1 MGEQEFQRKC
11 VKRRNQ
17 KFIQNLWRWFSK
29 LWFQVC
35 IQIFET
41 CLMVDVFQTMV
52 SGHVFLPRGSQVL
65 PPPPGAIIRLWMKH
79 FKIDVHA
86 FVRPPYLI
94 KDWLIRPHAEIFL
107 MDHVYFLIMVFNL
120 NCMISMN
127 RAKLKDL
134 AKIYGICFFLFLGGN
149 TLYKLTSMDVRNVGP
164 VFPGT
169 HYSL

>member
-1 MGEQEFQRKC
+1 MG
-11 VKRRNQ
+11 
-17 KFIQNLWRWFSK
+17 NLTE
-29 LWFQVC
+29 LH
-35 IQIFET
+35 I
-41 CLMVDVFQTMV
+41 
-52 SGHVFLPRGSQVL
+52 
-65 PPPPGAIIRLWMKH
+65 IIRTTGFQIITAHSHFPLSLVSVRVDDVEDLGDALHVCRLIKFSRCHHTSMNET
-79 FKIDVHA
+79 FKIDVHT

-164 VFPGT
+164 VFPGA
-169 HYSL
+169 HWSL